1 MESSLLRMLS
11 LLQIIS
17 TSMQSYVGSLQ
28 LRCGGGFLTNA
39 DVQPPIRQS
48 SGVLVDWNLFSND
61 EFCSDPP
68 NMPQFKNL
76 YLSEVSLITTCPNC
90 PQCSVVLPQ
99 QYELPITTTLQRI
112 FLVTKS
118 LPYNRPRT
126 DIRVH
131 YVLVD
136 RLPTSIKNCELE
148 VNGRSNMSPELNHPP
163 MDWSNLLLVFVVL
176 FAVVICTCGLRCACG
191 KLFAERSCD
200 NRYCK
205 HSTASLSS
213 ARLSIS
219 HPKFS
224 THLDHAYT
232 PGTLTRQKPA
242 VHQKQRA
249 SSHEPFEARI

>member
-1 MESSLLRMLS
+1 MELALRIPF
-11 LLQIIS
+11 LLQFVRLVYAGYA
-17 TSMQSYVGSLQ
+17 T
-28 LRCGGGFLTNA
+28 LRCGNAFSIIA
-39 DVQPPIRQS
+39 DVQPPLFQS

-76 YLSEVSLITTCPNC
+76 FLSEVSLISTCPNC

-99 QYELPITTTLQRI
+99 QYELPITTTLERI

-131 YVLVD
+131 YVIVD
-136 RLPTSIKNCELE
+136 RLPSSIKNCELE
-148 VNGRSNMSPELNHPP
+148 IGGRSSSMLSNNLAHPP

-176 FAVVICTCGLRCACG
+176 FAVVICTCALRCVCG
-191 KLFAERSCD
+191 RLVAAKSYEA
-200 NRYCK
+200 RYCK
-205 HSTASLSS
+205 HSSVSLSS
-213 ARLSIS
+213 IRLNSS
-219 HPKFS
+219 SQKMS

-232 PGTLTRQKPA
+232 LPTTSTTKSS
-242 VHQKQRA
+242 VHKKRA
-249 SSHEPFEARI
+249 SSHEPFEAKI